1 MANIKSFLKKQFSF
15 LVILASI
22 CTSMSISTLS
32 AAINSKVDL
41 DSKSISQPISQPN
54 SQMINLNLQFKSHH
68 KILTSE
74 LAMPYYQTAELEKT
88 FDKKNYLIEVNPRHG
103 KSNDEVEIEMRF
115 YKTAGSK
122 AFAKKEIIAK
132 IGEES
137 TVSIKGMTVKVTPVL

>member
-1 MANIKSFLKKQFSF
+1 MANVKSFLKKQFSF

-22 CTSMSISTLS
+22 CSSMSISTLS

-41 DSKSISQPISQPN
+41 DSKSISQPN